1 MSGNSLRRISQV
13 LLLFG
18 VACYLT
24 SCAMNWEGDVD
35 IEEQLPANGG
45 TLGPI
50 EVKEA
55 GTVMEVTV
63 QQRIQQG
70 SGRRFKRW
78 SFVTGELLGADKQY
92 LTGFGGEFWREA
104 GYDDGYWEEQ
114 DATYTTKLT
123 VPEAG
128 RYFLRF
134 KTESDVAASEL
145 SDIQVSVESA
155 VGSSLPHHV
164 AALLAFV
171 VGGVLWVSSAQKS

>member
-1 MSGNSLRRISQV
+1 MSSRSLRRISQV

-55 GTVMEVTV
+55 GTVLEVHV
-63 QQRIQQG
+63 EQRIQQG
-70 SGRRFKRW
+70 AGRSFKRW
-78 SFVTGELLGADKQY
+78 SFVTSELLGADKQY
-92 LTGFGGEFWREA
+92 LTGFGGGFWHEA
-104 GYDDGYWEEQ
+104 GYDEGYWREQ
-114 DATYTTKLT
+114 DASYQNKIT

-128 RYFLRF
+128 RYYLRF
-134 KTESDVAASEL
+134 KTESDVTPSEL
-145 SDIQVSVESA
+145 SDIQVSVESN

-171 VGGVLWVSSAQKS
+171 VGGGLWISSVQKE